1 IPKPDGEK
9 LMLDRLGVRIR
20 ELTRRERRELGLRR
34 SGGLL
39 VQQVQPGSQAFKKRV
54 EPGDVV
60 TKIGG
65 RPVGTLDHVG
75 HLLEAYDRG
84 DIIRVGFIRIGRHVS
99 IHVELTLKAR

>member
-1 IPKPDGEK
+1 MQ
-9 LMLDRLGVRIR
+9 L
-20 ELTRRERRELGLRR
+20 
-34 SGGLL
+34 
-39 VQQVQPGSQAFKKRV
+39 QPGSQAAKEGV

-84 DIIRVGFIRIGRHVS
+84 DIIRVGFIRIGRDVS
-99 IHVELTLKAR
+99 IQVELALKAR